1 MSESKK
7 IKLNVIPQDSIVTLG
22 FSGEFHK
29 RLVGA
34 YFNYVSK
41 IDTASFEKIIEHLD
55 KDELNKLSGSELVDG
70 TSLKTLLILISNL
83 EKKFIDAGFNK
94 EKEFDIPIED

>member
-41 IDTASFEKIIEHLD
+41 IDTA
-55 KDELNKLSGSELVDG
+55 
-70 TSLKTLLILISNL
+70 ILISNL